1 MSDSVDLV
9 VEADVARGL
18 DDDAVEAL
26 ADDDEVRELADRSQ
40 LDGEAIPLGDEAEG
54 FGDVDDGPSAMGLR
68 GAAEIG
74 AGFGAFQGDVA
85 DDLGGVLGMRL
96 DEVLRSGSAVV
107 AIGIDA
113 VIVGTGA
120 GA

>member
-1 MSDSVDLV
+1 
-9 VEADVARGL
+9 
-18 DDDAVEAL
+18 
-26 ADDDEVRELADRSQ
+26 
-40 LDGEAIPLGDEAEG
+40 
-54 FGDVDDGPSAMGLR
+54 MGLR

-85 DDLGGVLGMRL
+85 DDLGSVLGMRL